1 MGYHLE
7 KKEKEKKGLEGSLKK
22 IFEGIKDEMNE
33 NFCNVKTLN
42 DSERVLRFW
51 EHTLKQC
58 KQRKVGNDDG

>member
-1 MGYHLE
+1 M
-7 KKEKEKKGLEGSLKK
+7 KKSPGEIE
-22 IFEGIKDEMNE
+22 DEMNKD
-33 NFCNVKTLN
+33 FCNMKILN

>member
-7 KKEKEKKGLEGSLKK
+7 KKKKGLESSLNKSLRE
-22 IFEGIKDEMNE
+22 IEDEMNKD
-33 NFCNVKTLN
+33 FCNMKRLK

>member
-1 MGYHLE
+1 M
-7 KKEKEKKGLEGSLKK
+7 KKSPGEIE
-22 IFEGIKDEMNE
+22 DEMNKD
-33 NFCNVKTLN
+33 FCNMKRLK